1 MHTVA
6 ENVLEKTSNTHL
18 VISSSGDIVATYN
31 KTHLFDVNIPGAVS
45 LCESAYV
52 RPGTS
57 LEAPVST
64 PLGSLGLGVCY
75 DLRFAEQSQALA
87 AAGAQILTFPSAFT
101 VNTGMA
107 HWEPLL
113 RARAIETQCYVVAA
127 AQTGRHNDKRSS
139 YGHSMIVDPWGVVTA
154 QCGEGVGVAT
164 ANIDL
169 SYLARV
175 RSNMPVQAHRRPD
188 LYGRVSL
195 LQLGAAAEGEKE
207 NGDSV
212 FNFGPFTVP
221 GAAVFMRSAQAVAF
235 VNKKPV
241 VEGHV
246 LVSSS
251 RSVPQLGDLSAE
263 EAADLFKLV
272 QKVDSFVQSYYK
284 VDSTTISIQ
293 SKCSDGL
300 VAGQSVNRSHSSSR
314 QSQQKQQM

>member
-1 MHTVA
+1 MWLGLGGVHTVV
-6 ENVLEKTSNTHL
+6 ENVPEKTSNTHL

-57 LEAPVST
+57 LAAPVST

-75 DLRFAEQSQALA
+75 DLRFAEQCQELA
-87 AAGAQILTFPSAFT
+87 AAGAEILTFPSAFT

-113 RARAIETQCYVVAA
+113 RARAMETQCYVVAA

-175 RSNMPVQAHRRPD
+175 RSNMPVQSHRRPD

-195 LQLGAAAEGEKE
+195 LQSGGKEGEWTLRTLHGARGRGVHEIRPDRGLCEQETGGGGARSRIQQQERAAAGRPQRR
-207 NGDSV
+207 GGS
-212 FNFGPFTVP
+212 
-221 GAAVFMRSAQAVAF
+221 R
-235 VNKKPV
+235 
-241 VEGHV
+241 HV
-246 LVSSS
+246 QTCPESGQIC
-251 RSVPQLGDLSAE
+251 P
-263 EAADLFKLV
+263 KLL
-272 QKVDSFVQSYYK
+272 QS
-284 VDSTTISIQ
+284 
-293 SKCSDGL
+293 
-300 VAGQSVNRSHSSSR
+300 GQHHHQNPE
-314 QSQQKQQM
+314 